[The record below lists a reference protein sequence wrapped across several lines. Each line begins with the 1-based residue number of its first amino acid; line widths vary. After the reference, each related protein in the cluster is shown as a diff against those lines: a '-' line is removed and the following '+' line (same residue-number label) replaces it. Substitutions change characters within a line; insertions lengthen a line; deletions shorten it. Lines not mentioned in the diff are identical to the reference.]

1 MLYLRPRSDPLV
13 GKQLGDS
20 GLRMCTDALENV
32 ARIKEGI
39 AVESFARGDEA
50 GQDRRRP
57 SAVVAPMEHLA
68 QVRHALVIHFFFDL
82 KRIANPAPAMAA
94 IETAM

>member
-39 AVESFARGDEA
+39 DVESFARGDEA
-50 GQDRRRP
+50 G
-57 SAVVAPMEHLA
+57 A
-68 QVRHALVIHFFFDL
+68 
-82 KRIANPAPAMAA
+82 KRLSLSRFLSRSSRSTIIGQNSPWQQ
-94 IETAM
+94 

>member
-20 GLRMCTDALENV
+20 GLTMCTDALENV

-39 AVESFARGDEA
+39 DVESFARGDEA

-57 SAVVAPMEHLA
+57 AAVVAPMEHLVVA
-68 QVRHALVIHFFFDL
+68 TNGSCDALGPG
-82 KRIANPAPAMAA
+82 RR
-94 IETAM
+94 E

>member
-20 GLRMCTDALENV
+20 GLRMCTDAPENV
-32 ARIKEGI
+32 AQIKEVI
-39 AVESFARGDEA
+39 DVESFTRGDEA

-57 SAVVAPMEHLA
+57 SAVVAPIEHLVFA
-68 QVRHALVIHFFFDL
+68 TNGSCDALGPG
-82 KRIANPAPAMAA
+82 RR
-94 IETAM
+94 E